1 MTILPKEVFRFNVV
15 PIKLSMAVFVDLE
28 QKILNFDWKYGKMK
42 DPK

>member
-1 MTILPKEVFRFNVV
+1 MTILQKAIYRHNAI
-15 PIKLSMAVFVDLE
+15 PIKLPMAVFVDLE